1 MSLALK
7 ADSRDTAW
15 VPFPVPDSGNS
26 AGGFA
31 ALGAVVGPLMMLFIA
46 LQKPGPVRTLMRAEA
61 DCPERARKASTLGL
75 TEPPL
80 APLLRAGVVVRET
93 DGRIWVDR
101 GKARRRQWRIALW
114 FGVAIVAISGMVA
127 FALAR

>member
-1 MSLALK
+1 LALR
-7 ADSRDTAW
+7 ANWRDTAP
-15 VPFPVPDSGNS
+15 VPFPVPDSGSS

-46 LQKPGPVRTLMRAEA
+46 LQKPGPVRTLVRAEA

-80 APLLRAGVVVRET
+80 APLLRAGVVVREA

-101 GKARRRQWRIALW
+101 AKARRRQWRIALW
-114 FGVAIVAISGMVA
+114 FGLAIVSISGMVA
-127 FALAR
+127 FALLR